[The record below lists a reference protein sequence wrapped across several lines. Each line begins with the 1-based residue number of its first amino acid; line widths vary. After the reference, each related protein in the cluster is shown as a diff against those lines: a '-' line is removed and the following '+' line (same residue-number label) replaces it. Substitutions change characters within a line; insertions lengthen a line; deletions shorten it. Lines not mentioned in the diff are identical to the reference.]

1 VIFLNFKKIFPNYLI
16 KKIKEIYK
24 TVYNSN
30 IPKPHL
36 NMTTKGPSC
45 KQIIVSMSSDNI
57 KTFMTLSNDYIININ
72 WALKNVKSNVIIDF
86 ICLDYRGPIFILNE
100 VAAPSDICIVLW
112 NALNTNIF
120 LFLLSIFLDFIFI
133 LFYFSF

>member
-1 VIFLNFKKIFPNYLI
+1 
-16 KKIKEIYK
+16 
-24 TVYNSN
+24 
-30 IPKPHL
+30 
-36 NMTTKGPSC
+36 MTTKGPSC

-112 NALNTNIF
+112 NALDTNIF

-133 LFYFSF
+133 FIFFFFLVTMKRHMTSQLHDMSHDVTS